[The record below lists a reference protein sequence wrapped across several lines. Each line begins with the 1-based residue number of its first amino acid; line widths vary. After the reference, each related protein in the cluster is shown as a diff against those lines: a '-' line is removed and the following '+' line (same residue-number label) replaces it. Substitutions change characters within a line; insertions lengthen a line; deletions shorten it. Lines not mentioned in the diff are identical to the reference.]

1 MALLNK
7 NATQLDQGGA
17 TKKTTNEI
25 EAKNASAQAY
35 TPSAVAQ
42 AQGTN
47 ANGTSEAYQ
56 NGQQARQ
63 NAVDF
68 YTNNELA
75 KTNTAIGNHYQF
87 LSNMRNIGNWFAGAF
102 GGKDSGNPYAEKAQ
116 SYYNAADA
124 NFANATKNNKTSSS
138 DGAQTETPTTDD
150 ASGTAVG
157 STGNGNATTT
167 ESNPYSAYLN
177 SERNYQQTQLN
188 NERNDAIQRAKLAYQ
203 KAINPYGVEAE
214 ALAASG
220 LSANGGYGQRMN
232 QARYNA
238 YANAVNTAN
247 NQYQADTAALDRQLA
262 YQQYQTDLTE
272 KQNAYS
278 NALNEINMTNSLISG
293 ALSIGQQYAEWKGKN
308 LTNEATIRQQIK
320 NAYPNMSDEL
330 ISTVIGMIQKG

>member
-56 NGQQARQ
+56 SGQQSRTETSNYRYNSKAARRNSNAAIATGIMSGLT
-63 NAVDF
+63 NAVNWISGLVGGEEVKNP
-68 YTNNELA
+68 YKEQRKEYAEAAKNN
-75 KTNTAIGNHYQF
+75 Y
-87 LSNMRNIGNWFAGAF
+87 SNM
-102 GGKDSGNPYAEKAQ
+102 
-116 SYYNAADA
+116 
-124 NFANATKNNKTSSS
+124 TNNKTSSS
-138 DGAQTETPTTDD
+138 GGAQTETPTTDD

-157 STGNGNATTT
+157 STGNESVTTT

-262 YQQYQTDLTE
+262 YQQYQTDLSE

-278 NALNEINMTNSLISG
+278 NALNEINMTNSLMSG
-293 ALSIGQQYAEWKGKN
+293 ALSIGQRYAEWNGKN